1 MTKSVENAK
10 PIGKLLEAVHD
21 VVERDLALKLY
32 EPKHLRL
39 TIAKRKEVAQVY
51 IASGMS
57 QREAA
62 LALGVNQSTIQR
74 DLGKKKQ
81 PGRANSP
88 DEGKKPPI
96 NQNQAGLIASMSRQ
110 KVQIPQRQAGL
121 IDPNRRATARDR
133 RKIGGL
139 GIRVAGSI
147 KK

>member
-88 DEGKKPPI
+88 DEGKKTSNKSEPSGA
-96 NQNQAGLIASMSRQ
+96 NSLDEQA
-110 KVQIPQRQAGL
+110 K
-121 IDPNRRATARDR
+121 
-133 RKIGGL
+133 
-139 GIRVAGSI
+139 GSNTSTWGCPRFC
-147 KK
+147 